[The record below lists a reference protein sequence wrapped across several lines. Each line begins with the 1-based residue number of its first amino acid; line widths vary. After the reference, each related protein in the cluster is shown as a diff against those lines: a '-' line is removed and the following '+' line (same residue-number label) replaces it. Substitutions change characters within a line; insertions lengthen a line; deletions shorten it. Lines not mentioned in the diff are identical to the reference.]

1 MDSIFSART
10 FDGMSG
16 SDTIAVFPVGP
27 DVSVILTTP
36 ILSRSCRYVQNCVC
50 FLAGTPYSSHTMA

>member
-16 SDTIAVFPVGP
+16 SDTMAVFPVGP
-27 DVSVILTTP
+27 EISLVLTTP
-36 ILSRSCRYVQNCVC
+36 ILSRSWRYVQN
-50 FLAGTPYSSHTMA
+50 